1 METEKNGKLPFLN
14 VLVSSKPNL
23 ITSVYRKPTYTGL
36 LTNFFSFTPSKYK
49 NGLIKTLLD
58 RCYKINNTW
67 VGFDK
72 DLENLTKTLDK
83 NQFPTKLINK
93 VTKKD
98 LNLKLDKR
106 PLENNTEVKTDTRF
120 FKLPYIAKYSNIA
133 QKKIQDLAKTFCKG
147 IDVKVVLTPF
157 KISSKFSYKDPLPFH
172 LQSFIVYKF
181 VCANCKVC
189 YVGET
194 TMHFITRINEH
205 LQEDAKSNIFK
216 YLRESRVC
224 NSVCNK
230 DCFSVIDRATT
241 QYQLKMREVMH
252 IKWIQPKLNKQVK
265 HYTLSL
271 IRNFSFSGNF
281 EFKWMICVMQN
292 YFSLKIMFDMFQS
305 YFDLFQVS
313 SLVQKYLHAIYEYI
327 YQYKY
332 L

>member
-1 METEKNGKLPFLN
+1 M
-14 VLVSSKPNL
+14 
-23 ITSVYRKPTYTGL
+23 
-36 LTNFFSFTPSKYK
+36 
-49 NGLIKTLLD
+49 LD

-72 DLENLTKTLDK
+72 DLENLTKTLNK

-93 VTKKD
+93 VTKKY

-120 FKLPYIAKYSNIA
+120 FKLPYIGKYSNIA
-133 QKKIQDLAKTFCKG
+133 QKKIQNLVKTFCKG

-194 TMHFITRINEH
+194 TRHFITRINEH
-205 LQEDAKSNIFK
+205 LQKDAKSNIFK
-216 YLRESRVC
+216 HLRESRVC

-241 QYQLKMREVMH
+241 EYQLKMKEAMH
-252 IKWIQPKLNKQVK
+252 IKWVRPKLNKQVK
-265 HYTLSL
+265 HYILSL
-271 IRNFSFSGNF
+271 IVQ
-281 EFKWMICVMQN
+281 FK
-292 YFSLKIMFDMFQS
+292 
-305 YFDLFQVS
+305 
-313 SLVQKYLHAIYEYI
+313 
-327 YQYKY
+327 
-332 L
+332 

>member
-1 METEKNGKLPFLN
+1 MKFLKEATYIRNVIAKLLKF
-14 VLVSSKPNL
+14 VQ
-23 ITSVYRKPTYTGL
+23 ITMQSNSGSRKATYTGL
-36 LTNFFSFTPSKYK
+36 LTIFVSFTPSKYK
-49 NGLIKTLLD
+49 NGLIKTLLN

-72 DLENLTKTLDK
+72 DLENLTKTLNK

-93 VTKKD
+93 VTKKY

-120 FKLPYIAKYSNIA
+120 FKLPYIGKYSNIA
-133 QKKIQDLAKTFCKG
+133 QKKIQNLVKTFCKG
-147 IDVKVVLTPF
+147 IDVKVVLMPF

-194 TMHFITRINEH
+194 TRHFITRINEH
-205 LQEDAKSNIFK
+205 LQKDAKSNIFK
-216 YLRESRVC
+216 HLQESRAC

-241 QYQLKMREVMH
+241 EYQLKMKEAMH
-252 IKWIQPKLNKQVK
+252 IKWIRPKLNKQVK

-271 IRNFSFSGNF
+271 I
-281 EFKWMICVMQN
+281 V
-292 YFSLKIMFDMFQS
+292 
-305 YFDLFQVS
+305 
-313 SLVQKYLHAIYEYI
+313 
-327 YQYKY
+327 
-332 L
+332 